1 MTDHHHDHQH
11 PPKNFGRA
19 FAIGIALNM
28 AFVVV
33 EAVYGFRA
41 DSLALLADAGHN
53 LGDVMGLM
61 VAWGASYLAQ
71 WQPTQKH
78 TYGLRR
84 SSVLAALLNALFL
97 LVAIGAIAWEAIRR
111 FHEPVAV
118 QAQTIIWVAAVGII
132 INTATAL
139 LFMAGRKQDL
149 NIRAAFLHMVA
160 DAAISAGVVCAGLL
174 IACTRIPLIDPIISL
189 VLAAIIFWGT
199 WALLRE
205 SLNLAVDAVPENIDP
220 EAVHAYLAQ
229 LPAVTEVHHV
239 HIWGL
244 STTDVALTAH
254 VVLAQPDRNNVLLS
268 QIREELHHRYGI
280 DHATIQFETS
290 ENNICLTKRCTL
302 YFCRGGENEGAH
314 CCSRIPRRG
323 N

>member
-1 MTDHHHDHQH
+1 MTAHQHGPHHHSQS
-11 PPKNFGRA
+11 FGRA
-19 FAIGIALNM
+19 FAIGIVLNM
-28 AFVVV
+28 AFVLV
-33 EAVYGFRA
+33 EAIYGFRA

-53 LGDVMGLM
+53 FGDVMGLM

-97 LVAIGAIAWEAIRR
+97 LVATGAIAWEAIRR
-111 FHEPVAV
+111 FHEPVVV
-118 QAQTIIWVAAVGII
+118 QAPVIIGVAVVGIV

-139 LFMAGRKQDL
+139 LFMAGRKEDL
-149 NIRAAFLHMVA
+149 NIRGAFLHMVA
-160 DAAISAGVVCAGLL
+160 DAAMSAGVVLAGLL
-174 IACTRIPLIDPIISL
+174 ISFTGITLIDPLVSL
-189 VLAAIIFWGT
+189 VIAAIIFLGT

-220 EAVHAYLAQ
+220 AAVAAYLAQ

-254 VVLAQPDRNNVLLS
+254 VVLAEPDRQNVLLS
-268 QIREELHHRYGI
+268 QIRDELHHHYGI
-280 DHATIQFETS
+280 DHATIQFEAS

-302 YFCRGGENEGAH
+302 HFCRGGKNESAH
-314 CCSRIPRRG
+314 
-323 N
+323 